1 MRRNRMETRME
12 DKAKKARRLNHA
24 AIEAWIHDKY
34 PIKDQERAALPPG
47 VRLARHV
54 PLAECQEC
62 PLAYQDHT
70 ENWKWPTKICLKEVR
85 K

>member
-1 MRRNRMETRME
+1 MDSPMGGRAEETLRRN
-12 DKAKKARRLNHA
+12 DA
-24 AIEAWIHDKY
+24 AVEAYIRERY
-34 PIKDQERAALPPG
+34 PMTDQERAALPPG

-54 PLAECQEC
+54 PLAECREC

-70 ENWKWPTKICLKEVR
+70 ENWKWPTLICLKEEP